1 MLEASC
7 DSSTHSSRTLVII
20 YPGLYI
26 NVGSLTYTND
36 LMIQADPTHQLYME
50 IILIGKMWQNWNVWK
65 EILICLAADVRRWVK
80 FTLTVLIPLSMR
92 FLGLFQLNWCSS
104 EPWQQ
109 VTGWLNSLNRTYPE
123 LYCEKLWSSS
133 HTGYPFESSR

>member
-36 LMIQADPTHQLYME
+36 LMIQADATHQLYME
-50 IILIGKMWQNWNVWK
+50 IILEKCGRIEMYKK
-65 EILICLAADVRRWVK
+65 K
-80 FTLTVLIPLSMR
+80 F
-92 FLGLFQLNWCSS
+92 
-104 EPWQQ
+104 
-109 VTGWLNSLNRTYPE
+109 
-123 LYCEKLWSSS
+123 
-133 HTGYPFESSR
+133 